1 MLRPPLLL
9 LALMLCCLA
18 RLAVADIIVIVH
30 LDSPLQSMNAQEVS
44 DLYLGRQRSTR
55 AGERLLILDQP
66 RDSELRRRFFHHL
79 NGMSLRSVD
88 AYWARL
94 QFSGDSQP
102 PIPLPE
108 SAAIIATVRNNRLA
122 VGYIDAASVPDGVR
136 PLLTLREP

>member
-1 MLRPPLLL
+1 MIRPPRLP
-9 LALMLCCLA
+9 LALILCCLA
-18 RLAVADIIVIVH
+18 RLALADIIVIVH
-30 LDSPLQSMNAQEVS
+30 LESPLQHMSAQEVS
-44 DLYLGRQRSTR
+44 DLYLGRQRSTH

-66 RDSELRRRFFHHL
+66 RDSELRSRFFNRL

-108 SAAIIATVRNNRLA
+108 NAAIIATVRNNRLA
-122 VGYIDAASVPDGVR
+122 IGYIDALTIPDGVR
-136 PLLTLREP
+136 PLLTLREQ

>member
-1 MLRPPLLL
+1 MRALQFP
-9 LALMLCCLA
+9 LALTLFCLA
-18 RLAVADIIVIVH
+18 QAAWADIIVIVH
-30 LDSPLQSMNAQEVS
+30 PDSPLQQMTPQEIS
-44 DLYLGRQRSTR
+44 NLYLGRQRSTP

-66 RDSELRRRFFHHL
+66 RDSELRSRFFNRV

-108 SAAIIATVRNNRLA
+108 SAAIVATVRNNRLA
-122 VGYIDAASVPDGVR
+122 IGYIDAAHVPDGVR

>member
-1 MLRPPLLL
+1 MIRPPRLP

-30 LDSPLQSMNAQEVS
+30 LDSPLQHMSAQEIS

-66 RDSELRRRFFHHL
+66 RDSELRSRFFSRL

-108 SAAIIATVRNNRLA
+108 SAAIVATVRNNRLA
-122 VGYIDAASVPDGVR
+122 IGYVDAADTVGGVR

>member
-9 LALMLCCLA
+9 LALTLCCIA

-30 LDSPLQSMNAQEVS
+30 LDSPLQSMNAQEIS

-66 RDSELRRRFFHHL
+66 RDSELRNRFFNRL

-108 SAAIIATVRNNRLA
+108 SAAIVATVRNNRLA
-122 VGYIDAASVPDGVR
+122 VGYIDTASVPDGVR

>member
-1 MLRPPLLL
+1 MLRPLPLL
-9 LALMLCCLA
+9 LALSLCCLT
-18 RLAVADIIVIVH
+18 RLALADIIVIVH
-30 LDSPLQSMNAQEVS
+30 PESPLPQMNAQEVS
-44 DLYLGRQRSTR
+44 NLYLGRQRSTH

-66 RDSELRRRFFHHL
+66 RDSELRSRFFNRL

-108 SAAIIATVRNNRLA
+108 SATIVATVRSNRLA
-122 VGYIDAASVPDGVR
+122 IGYIDAAHVPDGVR
-136 PLLTLREP
+136 PLLTLREQ